1 MNLRKAKKNFKR
13 ISIEGKNYKRYG
25 TPLLNTWRK
34 LLSLWHKD
42 NAVFNLH
49 CIPIGRT
56 TNRWTNDYSAKRR

>member
-34 LLSLWHKD
+34 LLSL
-42 NAVFNLH
+42 
-49 CIPIGRT
+49 
-56 TNRWTNDYSAKRR
+56 